1 MAAALP
7 LSAAA
12 PPPSGGRPS
21 SERPERVTAGAGG
34 WTSRPL
40 LVWGL
45 LVLLLAASVVP
56 RLPWLA
62 NAGVT
67 FNSDEAVDA
76 LVVQHLLHRGELTL
90 YNWDT
95 HYYGIVEGLLTI
107 PFLAA
112 GVAIPLA
119 SKLGSLVGF
128 LALIVGVFLL
138 GRRLYGPASGLAAAA
153 LLVGFS
159 PQVVQWSVLA
169 SGGYALVVAWGT
181 LTFVQFDRFRSTP
194 SRARLFGLG
203 FMVGFG
209 LYIYELFLVYVATLA
224 CAGVVASLPWQVL
237 RAPDRAAREREIR
250 AFPRAFPRKL
260 GSAALFLAGF
270 VLGWA
275 PRLALLFGGASTV
288 GKRPAYA
295 LAHPRVA
302 LANLRLLVTQ
312 CIPALLGINPLG
324 DPRLGEAVGHRP
336 WPLSVVLGLLLGA
349 VYAAAWLAGARRVWP
364 RVRSVF
370 RQPPGELDGET
381 LVVLLVPVV
390 GLLFVLSPNP
400 QDALSNRY
408 LLPWLTSLPV
418 LAGAFLVRLGQL
430 GRRGRRGHRPLP
442 AQAAAWALGALL
454 VAFPLLQIAR
464 WHEDAGLLDAR
475 LHLLHPPDPLAEVLR
490 YLRQEGIGGGYGS
503 YWISY
508 KATLLS
514 GERIVVTP
522 FQGWDRYPPY
532 SQRVAALPTEAYIFD
547 GPAEAAQA
555 GFPARF
561 AGRPFAAHTLAGHLV
576 YTSPEHRRLLP
587 PILSPRPLLRPRAG
601 ILARVPGVARP
612 GEILVI
618 PVTVINRSDGPWSA
632 EGMLGTGM
640 DGVTVSYRWFK
651 DRGDIVVRE
660 GQRFRLPRNLPPGAS
675 AQVSTRIPVPAQPGA
690 YRLRITLVQEGVVW
704 FDDTADGSAVSFQ
717 VEVRAAARKAA

>member
-1 MAAALP
+1 M
-7 LSAAA
+7 
-12 PPPSGGRPS
+12 
-21 SERPERVTAGAGG
+21 
-34 WTSRPL
+34 
-40 LVWGL
+40 
-45 LVLLLAASVVP
+45 P

-250 AFPRAFPRKL
+250 ALPRAL
-260 GSAALFLAGF
+260 GSAALLLAG
-270 VLGWA
+270 VALGWA
-275 PRLALLFGGASTV
+275 PRLALLFGGPATV

-302 LANLRLLVTQ
+302 LTNLRLLVTQ
-312 CIPALLGINPLG
+312 CIPALLGINPAG
-324 DPRLGEAVGHRP
+324 DPRLGETVGHRP
-336 WPLSVVLGLLLGA
+336 WPLSAVLGLLLGA

-364 RVRSVF
+364 RMRSVF

-418 LAGAFLVRLGQL
+418 LAGGLLVRLA
-430 GRRGRRGHRPLP
+430 RRGRLGRRPLP
-442 AQAAAWALGALL
+442 ARAAAWILGALL

-464 WHEDAGLLDAR
+464 WHQDAGLLDAR
-475 LHLLHPPDPLAEVLR
+475 LHLLHPPDPLAAVLR
-490 YLRQEGIGGGYGS
+490 YLRQEGIEGGYGS

-532 SQRVAALPTEAYIFD
+532 SRRVAALPTEAYIFD

-587 PILSPRPLLRPRAG
+587 PISDPRPLLRRRAG
-601 ILARVPGVARP
+601 IVARVPGVARP
-612 GEILVI
+612 GEILVV
-618 PVTVINRSDGPWSA
+618 PVMVTNRSDGPWSA
-632 EGMLGTGM
+632 TGTLDTGLYR
-640 DGVTVSYRWFK
+640 VAVSYRWLN
-651 DRGDIVVRE
+651 DRGEVVVGE
-660 GQRFRLPRNLPPGAS
+660 GERFPLPENLPPGD
-675 AQVSTRIPVPAQPGA
+675 STEVTERIRVPDEPGS
-690 YRLRITLVQEGVVW
+690 YRLRITLVQEGVAW